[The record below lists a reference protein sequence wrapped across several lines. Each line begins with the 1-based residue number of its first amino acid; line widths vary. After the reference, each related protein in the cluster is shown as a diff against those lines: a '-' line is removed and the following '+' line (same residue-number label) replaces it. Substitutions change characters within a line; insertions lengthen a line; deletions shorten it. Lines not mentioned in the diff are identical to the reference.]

1 MMSVVACG
9 HILVHG
15 RPQYDDD
22 DDDYDGDV
30 DTGEHHDGGGDGGHG
45 GRMITWEA
53 P

>member
-1 MMSVVACG
+1 MG
-9 HILVHG
+9 TLVHG
-15 RPQYDDD
+15 RPQYDD

-30 DTGEHHDGGGDGGHG
+30 DTGEHHDGGHG

>member
-1 MMSVVACG
+1 MG
-9 HILVHG
+9 TLVHG

-22 DDDYDGDV
+22 DYDV